1 MAREKKQM
9 EGPPP
14 PAAWMSTFSDLMN
27 LLLCFFVLLF
37 SMSSVDAEKFA
48 EMAASFNSSFSI
60 FPAGASAIGDG
71 MLISNGVSQLNE
83 LSEYFSSMGLTD
95 DGEAEQP
102 DKESLKAELEREAL
116 EQSEAMAEE
125 IEEALL
131 QYDIDGIDVD
141 FTSQYVQ
148 LQMNGALLFDSGRA
162 VLKDDA
168 KVLLDKI
175 GDILMQYP
183 DSLIEVIGHTDNVP
197 ISTSK
202 YRDNMDLS
210 YYRARAVMDFLL
222 ESKEIPRELIQTSG
236 RGEEAPIASNETAEG
251 RALNRRVEIRI
262 HREIE

>member
-48 EMAASFNSSFSI
+48 ELAASFNSSFSI
-60 FPAGASAIGDG
+60 FPAGATAIGDG
-71 MLISNGVSQLNE
+71 VLISNGVSQLNE
-83 LSEYFSSMGLTD
+83 LSEYFSTMGLTSE
-95 DGEAEQP
+95 GEMEQP
-102 DKESLKAELEREAL
+102 DMESIKAELEREAL
-116 EQSEAMAEE
+116 EKSEAMADE

-131 QYDIDGIDVD
+131 DYDIDGIDVD

-148 LQMNGALLFDSGRA
+148 LQMNGALLFDSGQA
-162 VLKDDA
+162 VLKEDA
-168 KVLLDKI
+168 RKILDKI
-175 GDILMQYP
+175 GDILLMYP

-202 YRDNMDLS
+202 YKDNMDLS

-222 ESKEIPRELIQTSG
+222 DNKEIPRKLIQTSG
-236 RGEEAPIASNETAEG
+236 RGEEAPIASNDTAEG
-251 RALNRRVEIRI
+251 RMLNRRVEIRI